1 MCPTPTIVFRLDLCQ
16 IRDLRP
22 NMEPGSRRL
31 RAVAG
36 CTGAGV
42 TSFIDGNPALLVL
55 FFGAGV
61 RSAELDV
68 NQ

>member
-1 MCPTPTIVFRLDLCQ
+1 
-16 IRDLRP
+16 
-22 NMEPGSRRL
+22 MEPGSRRL